1 MTLRRPVAQFSNRLL
16 YSSLYCCLGTKKRKA
31 DSLMFDKENLYTV
44 GEFADLWGVTRQTLI
59 YYDKIGLLSPTL
71 TDPYS
76 GYRYYSLEHYNQLA
90 FILHLQKLG
99 LTLPEII
106 EYKKDLSLETLFHL
120 FNKQKQVIR
129 KMITESI
136 STLESIDDTL
146 QDINLIKEIGVV
158 QEELRSE
165 TYLKMTPFS
174 FDNNGKTNQK
184 KTIDLAFY
192 AHLHDCRQLEN
203 TFIFSGG
210 TIVNQAITDNLFES
224 VSGFYYKLTPSKSY
238 LANQVLASGRYLIM
252 FYKRAWE
259 DSLDYYQQIKDYA
272 AQHNLGLTGDFYEEL
287 IGFHNGV
294 EDYNDYIYKLFIK
307 IK

>member
-1 MTLRRPVAQFSNRLL
+1 MLNLPPGCYIVHFTVASTLL
-16 YSSLYCCLGTKKRKA
+16 KRKV
-31 DSLMFDKENLYTV
+31 DPIMFDKENLYTV

-59 YYDKIGLLSPTL
+59 YYDKIGLLNPTS
-71 TDPYS
+71 TDPHS
-76 GYRYYSLEHYNQLA
+76 GYRYYSLDHYNQLA

-99 LTLPEII
+99 LTLPE
-106 EYKKDLSLETLFHL
+106 
-120 FNKQKQVIR
+120 
-129 KMITESI
+129 SI

-146 QDINLIKEIGVV
+146 QDISLIKEIGVV

-174 FDNNGKTNQK
+174 FDDTSEINQK

-210 TIVNQAITDNLFES
+210 TIVDRGITDNLFDS

-238 LANQVLASGRYLIM
+238 LANQVLASGRYLVI
-252 FYKRAWE
+252 FYQQAWE
-259 DSLDYYQQIKDYA
+259 DSLNYYQQIKEYA
-272 AQHNLGLTGDFYEEL
+272 LQHHLTLTGDFYEEL